1 MRTIFAVLFAFIAV
15 CVISTEASAQD
26 RIVRSVFQQEL
37 NEIVTSQGHTI
48 VETASSGDP
57 SVTARTA
64 EGLIFLLYGT
74 ACNANGVAGCQGV
87 MMQILYE
94 TDERVNYERVSQ
106 ANYTYAAIATWWD
119 QQEGTV
125 GFTRYVVLDGGVT
138 FRNLQENLGVLIGV
152 APLAAE
158 IVFP

>member
-1 MRTIFAVLFAFIAV
+1 MRALFAVFFAFVAV
-15 CVISTEASAQD
+15 CFASTDASAQD
-26 RIVRSVFQQEL
+26 RIVRSVFQQDL
-37 NEIVTSQGHTI
+37 NEIVTSLGHTV

-87 MMQILYE
+87 MMQIRYE

-106 ANYTYAAIATWWD
+106 ANFTYAAIATWWD

-138 FRNLQENLGVLIGV
+138 FRNLQENLGVLLGV
-152 APLAAE
+152 APMASE

>member
-1 MRTIFAVLFAFIAV
+1 MRALFAVFFAFVAV
-15 CVISTEASAQD
+15 CFVSTDASAQD
-26 RIVRSVFQQEL
+26 RIVRSVFQQDL
-37 NEIVTSQGHTI
+37 NEIVTSLGHTV

-87 MMQILYE
+87 MMQIRYE

-106 ANYTYAAIATWWD
+106 ANFTYAAIATWWD

-138 FRNLQENLGVLIGV
+138 FRNLQENLGVLLGV
-152 APLAAE
+152 APMASE